1 MAKKKSVRWL
11 TLIPF
16 LALCAGA
23 IAFGQLFPP
32 GEWYAGLKKP
42 SFAPPNWLFGV
53 VWTPL
58 YVMIAIAGWLLW
70 ERGRGSVAMTLWF
83 VQLALN
89 AAWSWIFFGLHAMG
103 AALVEI
109 VVLWLAIGAT
119 IVTARRG
126 SPAAAWLLLPYWAWV
141 AFAAVLNF
149 AYWQL
154 NR

>member
-1 MAKKKSVRWL
+1 MAEKKSVRWL

-23 IAFGQLFPP
+23 IAFGQSFPP

-42 SFAPPNWLFGV
+42 AFAPPNWLFGV

-58 YVMIAIAGWLLW
+58 YVMIAVAGWLLW
-70 ERGRGSVAMTLWF
+70 ERGRVSVAMTLWF
-83 VQLALN
+83 VQLTLN

-103 AALVEI
+103 AALMEI

-119 IVTARRG
+119 IVTARRV
-126 SPAAAWLLLPYWAWV
+126 SPATAWLLLPYWAWV